1 MKPATRM
8 AARCDRFFALVLPFS
23 LMFVAAASPA
33 DAAGCSFEPQGE
45 GRVAEILDARTFR
58 LADGR
63 EVRLAG
69 IEPVASEKANR
80 TSALSAII
88 AGREVTLSGEDDAPD
103 RYGRQPAFVFLAS
116 SETSVQSLLL
126 AQGEALVSATVT
138 NKDCAL
144 VLTTAEAAA
153 RQAKQGT
160 WANPA
165 AIKNAESPGD
175 ILAGIGRFTVVE
187 GKVLSV
193 RQAGATTY
201 LNFGRNWTRDFAV
214 TISRRMVPAVEAAGI
229 VLKSLEN
236 RRIRVRGWVEARGG
250 PRIEVL
256 RVGQIELLG
265 GN

>member
-1 MKPATRM
+1 M
-8 AARCDRFFALVLPFS
+8 AAVERVQ
-23 LMFVAAASPA
+23 
-33 DAAGCSFEPQGE
+33 AAGCSFEPQGE
-45 GRVAEILDARTFR
+45 GRVASVIDARTFR
-58 LADGR
+58 LQDGR

-69 IEPVASEKANR
+69 IEPAVTETAQASR
-80 TSALSAII
+80 TSALAAII
-88 AGREVTLSGEDDAPD
+88 AGREVTLHGEDDTPD

-116 SETSVQSLLL
+116 SETPVQALLL
-126 AQGEALVSATVT
+126 AQGEALVSATIT
-138 NKDCAL
+138 NKDCASI
-144 VLTTAEAAA
+144 LTAAEAAG

-160 WANPA
+160 WADPA
-165 AIKNAESPGD
+165 AIKNAESSGD
-175 ILAGIGRFTVVE
+175 ILAGIGRFTLVE
-187 GKVLSV
+187 GTVLSV

-214 TISRRMVPAVEAAGI
+214 TISRRMLPALEGAGI

>member
-1 MKPATRM
+1 
-8 AARCDRFFALVLPFS
+8 
-23 LMFVAAASPA
+23 MFVAAATPA
-33 DAAGCSFEPQGE
+33 VAAGCSFESQGE
-45 GRVAEILDARTFR
+45 GRVAEILDPRSFR
-58 LADGR
+58 LQDGR

-69 IEPVASEKANR
+69 IEPVVAEKASR

-88 AGREVTLSGEDDAPD
+88 AGRDVTLRGEDDTPD
-103 RYGRQPAFVFLAS
+103 RYGRQPAFVFLVG
-116 SETSVQSLLL
+116 SETSVQGLLL

-144 VLTTAEAAA
+144 LLTAAEAAA

-160 WANPA
+160 WADPA
-165 AIKNAESPGD
+165 AIKNAESSGD

-214 TISRRMVPAVEAAGI
+214 TISRRMIPAVEAAGI